1 MTYAIADTAASS
13 ASTTIQATIQGEPA
27 VPLAQLP
34 ESWQKIAAGSWMSEP
49 KIYTAMAQ
57 VFLAK
62 HQQGSVLF
70 CERPESAYLKSAYC
84 EGNGRLAYEAVEHY
98 GQAFLPE
105 SYPNFVDIR
114 QTVGAALDSPEDQC
128 RERLALIDTVS
139 DLFDELGYDVP
150 STFYWTFLHPLQRA
164 DLFELRSF
172 RFSEQDLGVAR
183 AFDAILHGGY
193 VSMLRRLIDSI
204 SSKHGYFIEHGC
216 GCENHLAK
224 LKPCDTSFDYQ
235 LPAATRQKTLRAF
248 FWSIMEE
255 YLLFELRAATRLVYA
270 DSADLF

>member
-1 MTYAIADTAASS
+1 
-13 ASTTIQATIQGEPA
+13 
-27 VPLAQLP
+27 
-34 ESWQKIAAGSWMSEP
+34 MSEP
-49 KIYTAMAQ
+49 RVYTAMAQ

-62 HQQGSVLF
+62 HQQGNVLF
-70 CERPESAYLKSAYC
+70 CERPEAAPLKAAYC
-84 EGNGRLAYEAVEHY
+84 EGNGLLAYEAVEHY
-98 GQAFLPE
+98 GEAFLPE
-105 SYPNFVDIR
+105 SYPNLADIR
-114 QTVGAALDSPEDQC
+114 QKAAKALDLDENQAQ
-128 RERLALIDTVS
+128 ERLALIDTVS

-150 STFYWTFLHPLQRA
+150 ATFYWTFLHPLQRS

-183 AFDAILHGGY
+183 SFDAILHGGY

-204 SSKHGYFIEHGC
+204 SSQHGYFIEHGC

-235 LPAATRQKTLRAF
+235 FPAATRKKTLRAF

-255 YLLFELRAATRLVYA
+255 YLLFEQRAATRLVYA
-270 DSADLF
+270 DSTDF